1 MHTHSHTHTHHCTHP
16 FPLPPLQRVLHHDE
30 ESALLKAYI
39 VEWTK
44 YFTQCDYL
52 PKPFQAMEIE
62 GGGSKPKRK
71 SQEGNRVQLVRGR
84 WFGVG
89 YTIPISG

>member
-1 MHTHSHTHTHHCTHP
+1 MHTSMHAHKHTRTHTHTHTHTHIHTHTQ
-16 FPLPPLQRVLHHDE
+16 LTLQRVLHHDE

-84 WFGVG
+84 
-89 YTIPISG
+89 